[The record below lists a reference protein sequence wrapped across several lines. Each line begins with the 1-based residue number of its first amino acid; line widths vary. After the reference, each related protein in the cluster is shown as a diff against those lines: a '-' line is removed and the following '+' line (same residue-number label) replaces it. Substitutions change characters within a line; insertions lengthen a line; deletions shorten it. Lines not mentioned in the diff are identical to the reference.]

1 MKRSE
6 RVVLTNMCMVYD
18 GQGNILVQDRLD
30 PEWPGVTFPGGHVE
44 PGESFTKAV
53 IREVKEETGL
63 TIEKP
68 RLCGLKQFPEDD
80 GTRYIVM
87 LYKTNQFTGKLFW
100 IPRDQLYQYQLPVSF
115 DQMIRVF
122 EEDEVGEQY
131 CHWENN
137 EYKWELL

>member
-1 MKRSE
+1 MLFRS
-6 RVVLTNMCMVYD
+6 
-18 GQGNILVQDRLD
+18 
-30 PEWPGVTFPGGHVE
+30 
-44 PGESFTKAV
+44 
-53 IREVKEETGL
+53 REVKEETGL

-87 LYKTNQFTGKLFW
+87 LYKTNQFTGKLTSSREGKVFW